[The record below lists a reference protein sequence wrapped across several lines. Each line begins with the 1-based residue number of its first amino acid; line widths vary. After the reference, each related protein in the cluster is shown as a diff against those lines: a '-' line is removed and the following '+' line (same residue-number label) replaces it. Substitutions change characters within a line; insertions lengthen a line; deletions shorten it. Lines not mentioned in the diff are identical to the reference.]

1 MKVVHRWGTALT
13 IVVGLLTASC
23 SGIPSGGRAGVVR
36 TVEGPQNLSEAPQ
49 PQSGLA
55 PDQVI
60 RGFIASSAD
69 NRYDQSQGKPFA
81 AARPYL
87 TARAADGWQ
96 PAKLRIIVVGDEY
109 TLSENKDDPSTYTL
123 VTQQVGVLAVDK
135 SYTAATGGGEPLTV
149 HVVEVDDEW
158 RIDTPPDALV
168 ITASDFSANYL
179 ERPVYFLNST
189 GTNLVPDL
197 RYLPR
202 SSTEAVR
209 TDRLVTMLL
218 AGPSA
223 RLATGV
229 TSMLS
234 GGVRLAAN
242 VVIDSGGVVR
252 VDLSGVL
259 LPTDR
264 ARQALAAQIAWTVRS
279 EGTVAI
285 TIDGT
290 PLDPAQPDQLYSA
303 DTTGSFDPDATPAT
317 GLTAARD
324 PYYLDTS
331 GRIVSLVDGKAMWG
345 EWGIRGGVQSA
356 AMSAATVAV
365 AAVVTDGASQQLR
378 IGRPLDRSEGEM
390 TVLTAQ
396 TLTQPSWDRSGTEVW
411 VVQNGSTD
419 PQVIRLTISGQVAQQ
434 VVQVPGLDKVGKVTA
449 LRLSPDGVRVAVVA
463 DESLYIGTIQR
474 ISEEGST
481 RLQVVGL
488 TELSKGLRD
497 VGPVVFRSAT
507 ELLVGAS
514 ADETRRIPVSVSID
528 GRQIDPHPSSSI
540 FDDVTALAV
549 DDDHAYVSFGGRI
562 WELSGSLANGE
573 WVSPDPKIE
582 SFYGTGPFL
591 PN

>member
-1 MKVVHRWGTALT
+1 MRCTRSLGLALAIT
-13 IVVGLLTASC
+13 VGLLTAAC
-23 SGIPSGGRAGVVR
+23 SGVPSGGQAEVVR
-36 TVEGPQNLSEAPQ
+36 TVEGPQNLSEPPT
-49 PQSGLA
+49 PQSGQA

-60 RGFIASSAD
+60 RGFIAASAD

-81 AARPYL
+81 AARPFL
-87 TARAADGWQ
+87 TERAAAGWQ
-96 PAKLRIIVVGDEY
+96 PAKLRIVVVGDDY
-109 TLSENKDDPSTYTL
+109 AISPAQDDPSTYTL
-123 VTQQVGVLAVDK
+123 VGQQAGVLAVDK
-135 SYTAATGGGEPLTV
+135 SFTAATGGGEPLKV
-149 HVVEVDDEW
+149 HVVEVDGEW
-158 RIDTPPDALV
+158 RIDVPPDALV
-168 ITASDFSANYL
+168 ITVSDFSANYL

-202 SSTEAVR
+202 SSTESVR
-209 TDRLVTMLL
+209 ADRLVTMLL
-218 AGPSA
+218 SGPSA
-223 RLATGV
+223 RLTSGV

-252 VDLSGVL
+252 VDVSGVL

-264 ARQALAAQIAWTVRS
+264 ARQALAAQLAWTVRS
-279 EGTVAI
+279 EGSVAI
-285 TIDGT
+285 TVDGT
-290 PLDPAQPDQLYSA
+290 PLDSAQPDQIYSA
-303 DTTGSFDPDATPAT
+303 GTTGSFDPDATPAT
-317 GLTAARD
+317 GKTAARD

-345 EWGIRGGVQSA
+345 QWGIRGGVQSA
-356 AMSAATVAV
+356 AMSAAVAAV
-365 AAVVTDGASQQLR
+365 AAVVADGDSQQLR
-378 IGRPLDRSEGEM
+378 IGRPLDQSEGET

-396 TLTQPSWDRSGTEVW
+396 TLTQPSWDRSGNEVW
-411 VVQNGSTD
+411 VVQNGSTV
-419 PQVIRLTISGQVAQQ
+419 PQVIRLTIAGQVAQQ

-463 DESLYIGTIQR
+463 DKSLYIGTIQR

-540 FDDVTALAV
+540 FDDVTALAI
-549 DDDHAYVSFGGRI
+549 DDDHAYLSFGGRI

-582 SFYGTGPFL
+582 SFYGTSPFL